1 MNSRTLLREHLG
13 RVWRDLSNVE
23 NLIENI
29 DFNVLS
35 NEEMQQVYFEISKII
50 DSGGL
55 KVSGPDR
62 IPDWES
68 GWDEVLVRF
77 NKNPT
82 IHALIP
88 QYFGKHKYGRLD
100 SRFIGTNGT
109 QTELIFLRIVETQ
122 VFTEVMNLG
131 FRTDSNIQTVYEFG
145 CGTGHNLLHFASLYP
160 DLNYFGLDW
169 SQKSQELLK
178 SIKGSGLMTNLESA
192 NFNFYNPDSNFKIN
206 PNSIVFTIATLEQV
220 GSSYNAFI
228 QYLLSQQPKYVIHIE
243 PEQELL
249 NPNNAVDQLSI
260 SYSLKR
266 GYLQGL
272 LKDLRKLESNNE
284 LQILNAYRTGLGS
297 YLLDGYS
304 VIVWEPRK

>member
-1 MNSRTLLREHLG
+1 M
-13 RVWRDLSNVE
+13 
-23 NLIENI
+23 
-29 DFNVLS
+29 
-35 NEEMQQVYFEISKII
+35 
-50 DSGGL
+50 
-55 KVSGPDR
+55 
-62 IPDWES
+62 
-68 GWDEVLVRF
+68 
-77 NKNPT
+77 
-82 IHALIP
+82 
-88 QYFGKHKYGRLD
+88 
-100 SRFIGTNGT
+100 
-109 QTELIFLRIVETQ
+109 IFLRIVETQ
-122 VFTEVMNLG
+122 VLTEVINLG

-284 LQILNAYRTGLGS
+284 LQILNAYRIGLGS

>member
-109 QTELIFLRIVETQ
+109 QTELNFLRIVETQ
-122 VFTEVMNLG
+122 VLTEVMNLG

-145 CGTGHNLLHFASLYP
+145 CGTGHNLLHFRSLYP

-192 NFNFYNPDSNFKIN
+192 NFNFYNPDSNFKIH

-304 VIVWEPRK
+304 VIVWEPIK

>member
-122 VFTEVMNLG
+122 VLTEVMNLG

>member
-122 VFTEVMNLG
+122 VLTEVMNLG

-145 CGTGHNLLHFASLYP
+145 CGTDHNLLHFASLYP

>member
-122 VFTEVMNLG
+122 VLT
-131 FRTDSNIQTVYEFG
+131 
-145 CGTGHNLLHFASLYP
+145 
-160 DLNYFGLDW
+160 
-169 SQKSQELLK
+169 
-178 SIKGSGLMTNLESA
+178 
-192 NFNFYNPDSNFKIN
+192 
-206 PNSIVFTIATLEQV
+206 
-220 GSSYNAFI
+220 
-228 QYLLSQQPKYVIHIE
+228 
-243 PEQELL
+243 
-249 NPNNAVDQLSI
+249 
-260 SYSLKR
+260 
-266 GYLQGL
+266 
-272 LKDLRKLESNNE
+272 
-284 LQILNAYRTGLGS
+284 
-297 YLLDGYS
+297 
-304 VIVWEPRK
+304 

>member
-122 VFTEVMNLG
+122 VLTEVMNLG

-228 QYLLSQQPKYVIHIE
+228 KYLLSQQPKYVIHIE

>member
-122 VFTEVMNLG
+122 VLTEVMNLG

-284 LQILNAYRTGLGS
+284 LQILNAYRIGLGS